1 MSSPQKC
8 FQQKNKTDE
17 DGWGGPRIVS
27 VCMIYACVLMD
38 FLRFFSR
45 LTCKLVKVLVELV
58 PVPVLGD
65 VAHEEP
71 VVVVRDGHAHLPAFA
86 DLTTIE
92 LSWTDTRTHTH
103 ITTKN
108 KLIKKSAR
116 NFTAFSSVHPP
127 IWIIKKKKY
136 YKKRKKKWIANLHS
150 NSHSSMIHSF
160 TGYSVIC
167 ARAFKKSTKRKKP
180 EKGRGKRK
188 RLTRNLPTEQKT
200 NPAAVSQRW
209 PSLFLWPPVWTKTNR
224 PTELSQ

>member
-1 MSSPQKC
+1 MREDLIKTNKTKTCVAHNRELVPSQNDLLREQETRFTNMGRSHPKIKKKITNE
-8 FQQKNKTDE
+8 FTPKMFSAKTNKTDE

-127 IWIIKKKKY
+127 I
-136 YKKRKKKWIANLHS
+136 
-150 NSHSSMIHSF
+150 
-160 TGYSVIC
+160 
-167 ARAFKKSTKRKKP
+167 
-180 EKGRGKRK
+180 
-188 RLTRNLPTEQKT
+188 
-200 NPAAVSQRW
+200 
-209 PSLFLWPPVWTKTNR
+209 
-224 PTELSQ
+224 

>member
-1 MSSPQKC
+1 
-8 FQQKNKTDE
+8 
-17 DGWGGPRIVS
+17 
-27 VCMIYACVLMD
+27 MD

-200 NPAAVSQRW
+200 NPVAVAQSW
-209 PSLFLWPPVWTKTNR
+209 PSLVSLTSRLNEIVLRSCREKKIKDKRERAERADGEKVKLVVLFPRKKDLLNN
-224 PTELSQ
+224 

>member
-1 MSSPQKC
+1 MVGEVQGLYR
-8 FQQKNKTDE
+8 F
-17 DGWGGPRIVS
+17 
-27 VCMIYACVLMD
+27 CMIYACVLMD

-103 ITTKN
+103 VTTKN

-127 IWIIKKKKY
+127 I
-136 YKKRKKKWIANLHS
+136 
-150 NSHSSMIHSF
+150 
-160 TGYSVIC
+160 
-167 ARAFKKSTKRKKP
+167 
-180 EKGRGKRK
+180 
-188 RLTRNLPTEQKT
+188 
-200 NPAAVSQRW
+200 
-209 PSLFLWPPVWTKTNR
+209 
-224 PTELSQ
+224 

>member
-1 MSSPQKC
+1 MRSPHKC
-8 FQQKNKTDE
+8 FQQKQNKTDA

-27 VCMIYACVLMD
+27 VCMTYACVLMD

-127 IWIIKKKKY
+127 I
-136 YKKRKKKWIANLHS
+136 
-150 NSHSSMIHSF
+150 
-160 TGYSVIC
+160 
-167 ARAFKKSTKRKKP
+167 
-180 EKGRGKRK
+180 
-188 RLTRNLPTEQKT
+188 
-200 NPAAVSQRW
+200 
-209 PSLFLWPPVWTKTNR
+209 
-224 PTELSQ
+224 